1 MYQSELIKKLTENAV
16 NARTAMRSS
25 RRGSR
30 ARSYQEGKYEGWSSA
45 GAEAMSD
52 DIYPDWIPMTDQE
65 PDNDCTALVT
75 LEDGTVT
82 VACYV
87 DDNFHTMGERVI
99 AWMPMPGAWKG
110 EKE

>member
-45 GAEAMSD
+45 GVQAMSD
-52 DIYPDWIPMTDQE
+52 DIYPDWIPTTE
-65 PDNDCTALVT
+65 RVPENDCVAIVT

-82 VACYV
+82 VACYIE
-87 DDNFHTMGERVI
+87 DDFLHHRAKVV

>member
-1 MYQSELIKKLTENAV
+1 MYQSELIKTLTENAV

-30 ARSYQEGKYEGWSSA
+30 ARSYQEGKYDGWSSA
-45 GAEAMSD
+45 SAEAISD
-52 DIYPDWIPMTDQE
+52 DIYPDWIPTTE
-65 PDNDCTALVT
+65 RVPENDCAAIVT

-82 VACYV
+82 VACYIE
-87 DDNFHTMGERVI
+87 DDFLSHRAKVV

-110 EKE
+110 EKK